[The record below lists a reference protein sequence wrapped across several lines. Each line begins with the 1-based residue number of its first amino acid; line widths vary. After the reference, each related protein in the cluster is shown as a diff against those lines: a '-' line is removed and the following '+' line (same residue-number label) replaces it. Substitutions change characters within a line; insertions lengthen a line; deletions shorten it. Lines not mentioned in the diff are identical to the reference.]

1 MNKLRFNIVKLLFVS
16 LIAMFSG
23 MAMSG
28 CSDDE
33 EVSQSQYGYVQFKL
47 YKEASYNEEGAAQS
61 AASRASIDKLSEA
74 QKIEVEMRYN
84 GISITQTL
92 VLNAYND
99 ENAEYGLRSDKL
111 QLLVGDYR
119 VIGYKIYNKMDEVID
134 GVSADPDE
142 MFTVVPSGLTVKDLT
157 IDSQA
162 RGSVKFKLEKQL
174 PDVNTQSRASDNEG
188 YLFSNI
194 QLATIQVQNT
204 FTQMTYIFEKL
215 NARYEEEYE
224 LNDPD
229 SENNKYKDHGVAYCD
244 SAVWLPAGD
253 YKVISYTVYS
263 KSGVTE
269 TELETQAVSGET
281 FTVKDNELTEYAI
294 VPVLVS
300 KTDENINDYL
310 ALNEI
315 WDKMGGKNWSYYG
328 ATYPQGTNWNFNKD
342 IDMWGDQPGVTLDG
356 NGRITSLTLAGF
368 GASGELPDA
377 IGQLTELR
385 ILALGSHDETYGG
398 MLFGP
403 NGIQPNMSD
412 DKRNEMRMEYKQH
425 FLDRDVRANMS
436 DMLQWTINNYSSP
449 NNKIK
454 KYSSISKKDTQIGV
468 VTNKI
473 TGVSK
478 AVMRLKNLQQFY
490 LANSPITY
498 DKICTN
504 WTDPNSDY
512 AQQYA
517 KENLSWSNMTNLTD
531 VEIYNCINLTR
542 VPLDM
547 VGNLPEL
554 QLLNIACN
562 QNITGEQLR
571 ADWSKLCDMPA
582 GPRLQI
588 LYMGYNNLE
597 EFPDDAQLHKMVKFK
612 MLDCTTNKIH
622 TLHSFGTDI
631 KLSTLYL
638 DNNKITSIPDN
649 FCAFTNEVETLGF
662 SYNELTEVP
671 NIFNAK
677 SIYIMNSVD
686 FSHNK
691 ITGFAGGDDNFKGI
705 NAYTVSLAYNKLKNF
720 PKALFKSGSPIKTLD
735 LSANELTEVKE
746 GEMQG
751 SNAYLL
757 ETIDLRF
764 NKLTKLCDDFRA
776 TNIPYLT
783 GIDLS
788 YNSFSEVPPQPLN
801 CSELKAFAIRYQR
814 DEKGNRTLRDWPVG
828 ITQCPSL
835 IQLQIGSNDIRK
847 VDETITPYIWI
858 LDIKDN
864 PNISIDL
871 SGVCSAIQA
880 GMYLLFYD
888 KTQDIRG
895 CDILGIER

>member
-1 MNKLRFNIVKLLFVS
+1 MNKLRFNIIKLLFVS
-16 LIAMFSG
+16 LITMFSG
-23 MAMSG
+23 VVMSG
-28 CSDDE
+28 CSDDD

-47 YKEASYNEEGAAQS
+47 YKEASYNEGTEDAARNV
-61 AASRASIDKLSEA
+61 ASRASVDKLSEA
-74 QKIEVEMRYN
+74 QKIEVEMLFN
-84 GISITQTL
+84 GTSITQTL

-99 ENAEYGLRSDKL
+99 VNAEYGLRSDKL
-111 QLLVGDYR
+111 QLLVGE
-119 VIGYKIYNKMDEVID
+119 YKIVGYRIYDKMDEVIT
-134 GVSADPDE
+134 GVSADADE
-142 MFTVVPSGLTVKDLT
+142 TFSVVPSGLTVKDLT
-157 IDSQA
+157 IDAQA
-162 RGSVKFKLEKQL
+162 KGSVKFKLEKDL
-174 PDVNTQSRASDNEG
+174 PNIKSRANNGG
-188 YLFSNI
+188 YLFTDI
-194 QLATIQVQNT
+194 KLATVQVQNT
-204 FTQMTYIFEKL
+204 FNQMTYTFEKL
-215 NARYEEEYE
+215 KVRYEEEYE
-224 LNDPD
+224 LTDPD
-229 SENNKYKDHGVAYCD
+229 SENDKYTDHGVAYCD
-244 SAVWLPAGD
+244 SAVWLPTGN

-263 KSGVTE
+263 KQGVTE
-269 TELETQAVSGET
+269 TALETQAVSGET
-281 FTVKDNELTEYAI
+281 FTIEDNQLTEYAV

-300 KTDENINDYL
+300 ETAENIKDYL
-310 ALNEI
+310 ALKEI
-315 WDKMGGKNWSYYG
+315 WEKMGGKNWKYYG
-328 ATYPQGTNWNFNKD
+328 QTYPEGANWNFNKD
-342 IDMWGDQPGVTLDG
+342 IDMWGDQPGVTLDTK
-356 NGRITSLTLAGF
+356 GRVSSLSLSGF

-385 ILALGSHDETYGG
+385 ILALGSHDETYGN

-403 NGIQPNMSD
+403 DGIQPDMSEAKR
-412 DKRNEMRMEYKQH
+412 DKMRMDYKEH
-425 FLDRDVRANMS
+425 FLDRDVRENLS
-436 DMLQWTINNYSSP
+436 EMLQWTINNYTSQS
-449 NNKIK
+449 KIK
-454 KYSSISKKDTQIGV
+454 KSSRISTKDTQIGII
-468 VTNKI
+468 TNKI

-498 DKICTN
+498 DKICTD
-504 WTDPNSDY
+504 WTDPNSSY
-512 AQQYA
+512 AQQYE
-517 KENLSWSNMTNLTD
+517 KENLSWAGMTNLTD
-531 VEIYNCINLTR
+531 VELYNCVNLTR
-542 VPLDM
+542 LPLDM

-562 QNITGEQLR
+562 QNISGAQLR
-571 ADWSKLCDMPA
+571 EDWSKLCDMPA

-597 EFPDDAQLHKMVKFK
+597 EFPEDAQLRKMVKFK
-612 MLDCTTNKIH
+612 MLDCTTNKVH

-638 DNNKITSIPDN
+638 DNNKITSIPDD

-677 SIYIMNSVD
+677 SIYIMNTVD
-686 FSHNK
+686 FSHNN
-691 ITGFAGGDDNFKGI
+691 ITGFSGGDDGFKGI
-705 NAYTVSLAYNKLKNF
+705 NAYTVSLSYNKLKKF
-720 PKALFKSGSPIKTLD
+720 PKALFKSGSPIQTLD

-751 SNAYLL
+751 SNAHLL
-757 ETIDLRF
+757 QTLDLRF

-788 YNSFSEVPPQPLN
+788 YNSFSEVPTQPLN

-814 DEKGNRTLRDWPVG
+814 NEKGERTLRDWPVG
-828 ITQCPSL
+828 IMQCPSL

-847 VDETITPYIWI
+847 VNETITPYVWI

-871 SGVCSAIQA
+871 SGACSAIQN

-895 CDILGIER
+895 CDIWGIER

>member
-1 MNKLRFNIVKLLFVS
+1 MNKLQFNIVKLLFVS
-16 LIAMFSG
+16 LIAVFSG

-47 YKEASYNEEGAAQS
+47 YKEASYTDGTNGTAQGAAT
-61 AASRASIDKLSEA
+61 RASVDKPGDA
-74 QKIEVEMRYN
+74 KKIEVEMLYN
-84 GISITQTL
+84 GTSITQTL
-92 VLNAYND
+92 VLNAYSD
-99 ENAEYGLRSDKL
+99 DNAEYGLRSDKL
-111 QLLVGDYR
+111 QLLVGDYKVVGYR
-119 VIGYKIYNKMDEVID
+119 IYDKLDQVIT
-134 GVSADPDE
+134 GVSADADE

-157 IDSQA
+157 IDAQA

-174 PDVNTQSRASDNEG
+174 PQTRANSEG
-188 YLFSNI
+188 YLFSDI
-194 QLATIQVQNT
+194 QLADIQVQNT
-204 FTQMTYIFEKL
+204 FSQVTYSFEKL
-215 NARYEEEYE
+215 KARYEEEYE
-224 LNDPD
+224 LTNPD
-229 SENNKYKDHGVAYCD
+229 SENDKYKDHGVAYCD

-263 KSGVTE
+263 KQGVTE

-281 FTVKDNELTEYAI
+281 FTVKDNQLTEYAI

-300 KTDENINDYL
+300 ETAENIKDYL
-310 ALNEI
+310 ALKAI
-315 WDKMGGKNWSYYG
+315 WDSMGGKNWSYYG
-328 ATYPQGTNWNFNKD
+328 ETYPQGTNWNFNKD
-342 IDMWGDQPGVTLDG
+342 IDMWGDQPGVTLNS
-356 NGRITSLTLAGF
+356 NGRVTSLTLAGF
-368 GASGELPDA
+368 GATGALPDA

-385 ILALGSHDETYGG
+385 VLALGSHDETYGSS
-398 MLFGP
+398 LFGP
-403 NGIQPNMSD
+403 NGIQPDMSEA
-412 DKRNEMRMEYKQH
+412 KRNEMRMDYKKH
-425 FLDRDVRANMS
+425 FLDRDIRANLS
-436 DMLQWTINNYSSP
+436 EMLQWSIDNYASP

-454 KYSSISKKDTQIGV
+454 KDSRISKKDTQIGIL
-468 VTNKI
+468 TNGI

-478 AVMRLKNLQQFY
+478 AIMRLKNLQQFY
-490 LANSPITY
+490 IANAPITY
-498 DKICTN
+498 DKICTD
-504 WTDPNSDY
+504 WTDPHSTY

-517 KENLSWSNMTNLTD
+517 KENLSWADMTNLTD
-531 VEIYNCINLTR
+531 LELYNCANLTR
-542 VPLDM
+542 LPLDM
-547 VGNLPEL
+547 IGNLPEL
-554 QLLNIACN
+554 QLLNVACN
-562 QNITGEQLR
+562 QGITGSQLR
-571 ADWSKLCDMPA
+571 EDWSKLCDMPA

-612 MLDCTTNKIH
+612 MLDCTTNKVH

-638 DNNKITSIPDN
+638 DNNKITSIPDD

-677 SIYIMNSVD
+677 SIYIMSSVD

-705 NAYTVSLAYNKLKNF
+705 NAYTVSLSYNKLKNF
-720 PKALFKSGSPIKTLD
+720 PKALFKSGSPIQTLD
-735 LSANELTEVKE
+735 LTANELTEVKE
-746 GEMQG
+746 GDMQG
-751 SNAYLL
+751 PNAHLL
-757 ETIDLRF
+757 QTIDLRF

-776 TNIPYLT
+776 TNIPYLS

-788 YNSFSEVPPQPLN
+788 YNSFSQVPPQPLN

-814 DEKGNRTLRDWPVG
+814 NEKGERTLRDWPVG

-835 IQLQIGSNDIRK
+835 VQLQIGSNDIRK
-847 VDETITPYIWI
+847 VDETMTPYIWI

-880 GMYLLFYD
+880 GMYYLFYD
-888 KTQDIRG
+888 KTQDICG

>member
-16 LIAMFSG
+16 LITMFSG
-23 MAMSG
+23 MVMSG
-28 CSDDE
+28 CSDDDE
-33 EVSQSQYGYVQFKL
+33 MSQSQYGYVQFKL
-47 YKEASYNEEGAAQS
+47 YKEASYNEGTEGAAQS
-61 AASRASIDKLSEA
+61 VASRASVDKLSEA
-74 QKIEVEMRYN
+74 QKIEVEMLFN
-84 GISITQTL
+84 GTSITQTL

-99 ENAEYGLRSDKL
+99 VNAEYGLRSDKL
-111 QLLVGDYR
+111 QLLVGEYKVVGYR
-119 VIGYKIYNKMDEVID
+119 IYTVKGQEDVVIAD
-134 GVSADPDE
+134 VSADADE
-142 MFTVVPSGLTVKDLT
+142 TFSVVPSGLTVKDLT
-157 IDSQA
+157 IDAQA
-162 RGSVKFKLEKQL
+162 RGSVKFKLEKNL
-174 PDVNTQSRASDNEG
+174 PETRADNEG
-188 YLFSNI
+188 YLFTDI
-194 QLATIQVQNT
+194 KLATVLVQNT
-204 FTQMTYIFEKL
+204 FSQVTYEFEKL
-215 NARYEEEYE
+215 KVRYEEEYE
-224 LNDPD
+224 LTDPD
-229 SENNKYKDHGVAYCD
+229 SENDKYTDHGVAYCD
-244 SAVWLPAGD
+244 SAVWLPAGN

-263 KSGVTE
+263 KQGVTE
-269 TELETQAVSGET
+269 TALETQAVSGET
-281 FTVKDNELTEYAI
+281 FTVKDNQLTEYAV

-300 KTDENINDYL
+300 ETAENIKDYL
-310 ALNEI
+310 ALKEI

-328 ATYPQGTNWNFNKD
+328 QTYPEGANWNFNKD
-342 IDMWGDQPGVTLDG
+342 IDMWGDQPGVTL
-356 NGRITSLTLAGF
+356 NNKGRVASLTLSGF

-385 ILALGSHDETYGG
+385 ILALGSHDETYGN

-403 NGIQPNMSD
+403 DGIQPDMSEA
-412 DKRNEMRMEYKQH
+412 KRNEMRMDYKKR
-425 FLDRDVRANMS
+425 FLDRDIRSNMS
-436 DMLQWTINNYSSP
+436 EMLQWTIDNYSSQG
-449 NNKIK
+449 KIK
-454 KYSSISKKDTQIGV
+454 KSSRISTKDTQIGII
-468 VTNKI
+468 TNRI

-490 LANSPITY
+490 IANSPITY
-498 DKICTN
+498 DKICTD
-504 WTDPNSDY
+504 WTDPNSSY
-512 AQQYA
+512 AQQYE
-517 KENLSWSNMTNLTD
+517 KENLSWAGMTNLTD
-531 VEIYNCINLTR
+531 VELYNCVNLTR
-542 VPLDM
+542 LPLDM

-562 QNITGEQLR
+562 QNISGTQLR
-571 ADWSKLCDMPA
+571 EDWSKLCDMPA

-597 EFPDDAQLHKMVKFK
+597 EFPEDAQLRKMVEFK
-612 MLDCTTNKIH
+612 MLDCTTNKVH

-638 DNNKITSIPDN
+638 DNNKITSIPDD

-691 ITGFAGGDDNFKGI
+691 ITGFSGGDDNFKGI
-705 NAYTVSLAYNKLKNF
+705 NAYTVSLSYNKLKKF
-720 PKALFKSGSPIKTLD
+720 PKALFKSGSPIQTLD

-751 SNAYLL
+751 PNAHLL
-757 ETIDLRF
+757 QTLDLRF

-814 DEKGNRTLRDWPVG
+814 NEKGERTLRDWPVG
-828 ITQCPSL
+828 IMQCPSL

-847 VDETITPYIWI
+847 VDETITPYVWI

-871 SGVCSAIQA
+871 SGACSAIQN